1 MINKNYI
8 KVINMLIVIT
18 TINKYINYLTNN
30 TF

>member
-18 TINKYINYLTNN
+18 SINKYINYLTNN